1 MSINVFVWVVSIHF
15 VPYECKTPI
24 LKQRVDFFPSDFE
37 FSFSAKS
44 QTTPHDSPGT
54 RFLTP
59 KISAKFDGVT
69 PYGGAK
75 CRWGGSKIG
84 DFRQIT
90 GYISKTVKHRHIV
103 SIKVE

>member
-1 MSINVFVWVVSIHF
+1 MNA
-15 VPYECKTPI
+15 KTPI

-59 KISAKFDGVT
+59 KISAIRRSPTGAPNAGGVGQKSAT
-69 PYGGAK
+69 FGK
-75 CRWGGSKIG
+75 
-84 DFRQIT
+84 
-90 GYISKTVKHRHIV
+90 
-103 SIKVE
+103 